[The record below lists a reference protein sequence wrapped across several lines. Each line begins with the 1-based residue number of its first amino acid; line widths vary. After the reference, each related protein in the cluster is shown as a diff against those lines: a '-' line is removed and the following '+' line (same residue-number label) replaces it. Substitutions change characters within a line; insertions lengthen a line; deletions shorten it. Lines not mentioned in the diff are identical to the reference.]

1 MLQINYSKLHGF
13 SSVGFNGRIDGIT
26 AFDVEKELE
35 KHISNGDRTI
45 LVDFSEV
52 KYISSAG
59 LRIFVGLQKN
69 LTKIGGEIILYS
81 IIPSVYEVFRISGL
95 NKVFKIIGD
104 KTGLTELLGLNEE
117 EETGKLEANGVKIE
131 FIKHHH
137 PVGKLFTIGSQNKLE
152 SSSYSSGD
160 VVGLIP
166 DDIEFGVGLAALGNS
181 YEDYKN
187 VFGESLVIHK
197 NFYSYPAVKKS
208 LVDFMFFS
216 QTNSEL
222 KYNFLY
228 GFGFHGKYSAVIKL
242 EKEDS
247 ALVLNDIIHL
257 TSDFS
262 SKNIYGILLLAESAG
277 FYGMH
282 LKRIPIAE
290 NKPENGNI
298 FDRQNFAEW
307 IDLPLESANMNNIIA
322 AVGIIVKDK
331 SLINQQTATILSD
344 EGNFHL
350 HANVFEKGSIN
361 KNIKEFDSEL
371 NRVLT
376 ELQILKVQHLLGKT
390 MLKNVIAAIIEL
402 EEA

>member
-1 MLQINYSKLHGF
+1 MLQINYSRMHGF
-13 SSVGFNGRIDGIT
+13 SSIGFKGRIDGIT

-35 KHISNGDRTI
+35 KHISNGDRTLLI
-45 LVDFSEV
+45 DFSEV
-52 KYISSAG
+52 NYISSAG
-59 LRIFVGLQKN
+59 LRIFVGIQKN
-69 LTKIGGEIILYS
+69 LTKIGGEIILHS
-81 IIPSVYEVFRISGL
+81 IIPTVYEVFRISGL
-95 NKVFKIIGD
+95 NKVFRIVSD
-104 KTGLTELLGLNEE
+104 KNNLPELLGFSDE
-117 EETGKLEANGVKIE
+117 EETGKLETDGVKIE

-137 PVGKLFTIGSQNKLE
+137 PAGSLFTIGSQNKLLTAG
-152 SSSYSSGD
+152 YSSED
-160 VVGLIP
+160 VIGVIP
-166 DDIEFGVGLAALGNS
+166 DNIEFGAGLAALGDN

-208 LVDFMFFS
+208 LVDFMLFS
-216 QTNSEL
+216 QTNSDL

-228 GFGFHGKYSAVIKL
+228 GFRFNGKYSAVVKL

-247 ALVLNDIIHL
+247 ALALTDIIQL
-257 TSDFS
+257 TQEFS
-262 SKNIYGILLLAESAG
+262 STNLYGIILLAESAG

-282 LKRIPIAE
+282 LKKIPITE
-290 NKPENGNI
+290 NKPVSGNI

-307 IDLPLESANMNNIIA
+307 IDLPLESANMNNIIT
-322 AVGIIVKDK
+322 AVGVVVKDK
-331 SLINQQTATILSD
+331 SLINRNTASIFSD

-350 HANVFEKGSIN
+350 HANVFEKGSLN
-361 KNIKEFDSEL
+361 KNIKEFDGEL

-390 MLKNVIAAIIEL
+390 MLKNVIAAVIGL